1 MLAFTSSQVMR
12 LESLF
17 KWLGMGKKHLTRNVE
32 HRVEWPYRNI
42 PHEIEW
48 DIGQKAEALLRIA
61 AYFRSRQ
68 TISINQRN
76 LTLRSLRAAKM
87 MEVEDMFS
95 ETKLGDGHHKPDN
108 PSIYITDTYPQ
119 LKMVNSGSWQESA
132 LVAYVPADKKQ
143 RQFAITVALPRLLM
157 DWLMTGRE
165 AYCWSFVDVPDLG
178 VSLVKS
184 VLSAPPELANDI
196 LEAEG
201 IQQPLAYLEGRNP
214 NIKEECLD
222 QTEAQEAEAPLQ
234 TTRTPTSTT
243 PEPVPAPEVNIPLA
257 DSPASQIPNFKQA
270 VNLDALLSIVPVPGS
285 ASGQQR
291 QKRRPAT
298 SDSASSGSP
307 PPLAELCSA
316 HNQLVYNLLSWLAQ
330 VNCESQSQI
339 PRPAASEHCSVY
351 YLEGQD
357 LKRLRDFFPSTLLR
371 RQKPNSETTTTDV
384 SNNRSTVPLN
394 RTAAAYPSDQGQPHS
409 SPMVMAAMPKA
420 ESEESRVFVPT
431 GNDDFHMEFNLSIA
445 AKPRHIPKSNSRRR
459 TMLRP
464 PPCSLCSSW
473 CVHHRCPNPRPRAPQ
488 NVSC

>member
-1 MLAFTSSQVMR
+1 MEALKKQILEVAADETFTPLSHLNILIQNLVELIDPRELISKPILPILTPSGELKLVCCATDFFIVDDMRLFKLFRDKVNMLASTSSQVMR
-12 LESLF
+12 LEPLF
-17 KWLGMGKKHLTRNVE
+17 KWLSMGKKHLTRNVE

-48 DIGQKAEALLRIA
+48 DIGQKAEVLLRCASIA

-143 RQFAITVALPRLLM
+143 RH
-157 DWLMTGRE
+157 
-165 AYCWSFVDVPDLG
+165 
-178 VSLVKS
+178 
-184 VLSAPPELANDI
+184 
-196 LEAEG
+196 
-201 IQQPLAYLEGRNP
+201 P

-257 DSPASQIPNFKQA
+257 DSPASQIPKFKQA
-270 VNLDALLSIVPVPGS
+270 GNLDAFLSIVPVPGS

-307 PPLAELCSA
+307 PPLAG
-316 HNQLVYNLLSWLAQ
+316 
-330 VNCESQSQI
+330 
-339 PRPAASEHCSVY
+339 P
-351 YLEGQD
+351 
-357 LKRLRDFFPSTLLR
+357 KKLR
-371 RQKPNSETTTTDV
+371 KE
-384 SNNRSTVPLN
+384 
-394 RTAAAYPSDQGQPHS
+394 
-409 SPMVMAAMPKA
+409 
-420 ESEESRVFVPT
+420 
-431 GNDDFHMEFNLSIA
+431 
-445 AKPRHIPKSNSRRR
+445 
-459 TMLRP
+459 
-464 PPCSLCSSW
+464 
-473 CVHHRCPNPRPRAPQ
+473 
-488 NVSC
+488 